1 MKTYLAK
8 QLFDGEH
15 IHSDMLMQVDKGK
28 IIALRSQAEQE
39 RTESKWQVDSELN
52 GLVSAGFIDLQVNGG
67 GGALFNHEQSPQ
79 ALRQMVLGHAK
90 YGTTAMLPT
99 LITDNSEKM
108 QKAADAVAEA
118 IAITSPGIVGIH
130 FEGPH
135 LSLAKKGIHSA
146 EQVRPMSDTD
156 FATVTRRDIGKVMI
170 TVAPENVPP
179 DVIKDL
185 IKHNVVVSLGHSN
198 ANIDTVVA
206 AIDAGAHAFTHLF
219 NAMSGL
225 SARSPGMIA
234 AALSDSRVNAGLI
247 ADLHH
252 VDTYNCKLAYQ
263 CIGPKRLMLV
273 TDAMAHVGSEMKTLP
288 WLDSE
293 ITRVGSK
300 LTLADGSIAGSCL
313 DMAGAVKNMLEL
325 LSKDTNDTQTQ
336 TILQDVLN
344 MASATPAA
352 LMGLNTQGQLKV
364 GFNADFVLL
373 DQALRA
379 KACWINGEQI
389 AQQS

>member
-1 MKTYLAK
+1 
-8 QLFDGEH
+8 
-15 IHSDMLMQVDKGK
+15 
-28 IIALRSQAEQE
+28 
-39 RTESKWQVDSELN
+39 
-52 GLVSAGFIDLQVNGG
+52 
-67 GGALFNHEQSPQ
+67 
-79 ALRQMVLGHAK
+79 
-90 YGTTAMLPT
+90 
-99 LITDNSEKM
+99 
-108 QKAADAVAEA
+108 
-118 IAITSPGIVGIH
+118 
-130 FEGPH
+130 
-135 LSLAKKGIHSA
+135 
-146 EQVRPMSDTD
+146 
-156 FATVTRRDIGKVMI
+156 
-170 TVAPENVPP
+170 
-179 DVIKDL
+179 
-185 IKHNVVVSLGHSN
+185 
-198 ANIDTVVA
+198 
-206 AIDAGAHAFTHLF
+206 
-219 NAMSGL
+219 
-225 SARSPGMIA
+225 
-234 AALSDSRVNAGLI
+234 
-247 ADLHH
+247 
-252 VDTYNCKLAYQ
+252 
-263 CIGPKRLMLV
+263 
-273 TDAMAHVGSEMKTLP
+273 MKTLP